1 MTQLNQI
8 VAVRQ
13 GVQART
19 HAAVTKAH
27 HDAQKTAPMAGLS
40 RVYSPK
46 DELGDQLPAESTRV
60 QIRTHN
66 LVTDFSRA
74 LTDFLDVSATLDW
87 GNCTSKA
94 DVVVDGYTVIPDA
107 PITFLM
113 FLEKQLVD
121 IRTFFQKLQTL
132 DPSENWQWDQA
143 NGWWRSDPQSR
154 NSTKKVRRNHVKAE
168 ATDKHPAQVEVYT
181 EDEIVGTWTTT
192 KFSGAIPEQER
203 ATLVERVHKLQDAV
217 KHARELANSSQVHG
231 MRVGDSLFSYLLGG
245 GSAK

>member
-19 HAAVTKAH
+19 HAGITKAH
-27 HDAQKTAPMAGLS
+27 HDAQKAAPMSGLS

-46 DELGDQLPAESTRV
+46 DELGDQQPPESTRV
-60 QIRTHN
+60 QIRTHD
-66 LVTDFSRA
+66 LVTDFSRH
-74 LTDFLDVSATLDW
+74 LSDFLDVSATLDW
-87 GNCTSKA
+87 GNCTAKA
-94 DVVVDGYTVIPDA
+94 DVVVDGHLVIKDA

-113 FLEKQLVD
+113 FLEKQLTDV
-121 IRTFFQKLQTL
+121 RTFFQKLQTL

-143 NGWWRSDPQSR
+143 NGWWRSDPQAR
-154 NSTKKVRRNHVKAE
+154 NSTKKVRRNHVKTD

-192 KFSGAIPEQER
+192 KFSGAIPAQEQ
-203 ATLVERVHKLQDAV
+203 AMVLDRVHKLQDAV
-217 KHARELANSSQVHG
+217 KYARELANSAKVDS
-231 MRVGDSLFSYLLGG
+231 MRVGDALFSYLLGG
-245 GSAK
+245 GSVR